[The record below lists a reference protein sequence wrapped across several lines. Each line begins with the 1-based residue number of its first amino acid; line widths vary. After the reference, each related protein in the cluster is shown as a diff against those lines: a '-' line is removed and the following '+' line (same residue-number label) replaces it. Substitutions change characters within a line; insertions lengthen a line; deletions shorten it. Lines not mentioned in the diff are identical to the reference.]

1 MSLPTIQL
9 ERAQEL
15 VNYATTHLI
24 LDPSTLPKDKVLHL
38 LRNFDSASSKY
49 EDMSQKLLDMKYEIQ
64 RTFFPFNQN
73 LEKELILLEL
83 DETSSD
89 VLKTLKALSK
99 DTRKQRSPQ
108 VLKETATLIPVFNGT
123 IEPWT
128 WPQWIQIFEEFLE
141 NHDVVFT
148 DLNLNYLKKALSD
161 EPLKV
166 VNMLGSSISAQEA
179 LSHLGK
185 IYGNE
190 ENILREILRAIRKI
204 RLPHYKRQQWQRLE
218 TQTQRLQKLLQK
230 VPSGDLCHEIVR
242 EVEICLPLE
251 KREELT
257 LGLKVRSQ
265 DQHISFIY
273 KILKDIEDFAN
284 YSAKKFYQAR
294 YTCLNYDPDD
304 EVHSEDPDNEEDS
317 DSDEESSN
325 EDPEDQVDLEA
336 WERELEEK
344 ELEEREW
351 QRRVRNDEEEE
362 RRALVVPS
370 DEEEENRDEGHSF
383 YFY

>member
-1 MSLPTIQL
+1 M
-9 ERAQEL
+9 ERAQRDY
-15 VNYATTHLI
+15 VWTM
-24 LDPSTLPKDKVLHL
+24 STLQQLSKDKLISL
-38 LRNFDSASSKY
+38 LEGGLDRY
-49 EDMSQKLLDMKYEIQ
+49 EDYSEALLKHKHEVMRNRTTFPDRYQPQVLETIDCLDKAADNVDRTIKL
-64 RTFFPFNQN
+64 
-73 LEKELILLEL
+73 
-83 DETSSD
+83 
-89 VLKTLKALSK
+89 LSK

-128 WPQWIQIFEEFLE
+128 WPQWIKIFEEFLE

-161 EPLKV
+161 EPLRV

-317 DSDEESSN
+317 DAEDSDAS
-325 EDPEDQVDLEA
+325 PEDQVDLEA
-336 WERELEEK
+336 WERELEER
-344 ELEEREW
+344 ELEEKEW

-370 DEEEENRDEGHSF
+370 DEEDD
-383 YFY
+383 Y